1 MRSTP
6 LINDINLFRR
16 LLAYSLPHKKQ
27 FFGAL
32 IMLLIAVTTE
42 MFIPWLAKVIIDD
55 VIVPQQFEWQSL
67 MWLLGLIIASY
78 VISSLFTYFQSIWF
92 RHGALKVVKDVRK
105 QLFNHVLNY
114 PIKRFDQEPS
124 GKLVSYITNDTEAL
138 REMFMSTIPTVIQ
151 GSLRIIAIFIAIA
164 LLDWRLMLVSLIL
177 LPILLFVMHLYRKI
191 STSVFEGIRSQ
202 ISNINGRLSESL
214 EGMLLIQAFR
224 QEKNFRDKFERENS
238 NWFKFRSKSV
248 VIDSLMLLP
257 LTRLIST
264 LTAAGILAW
273 FAGASLTTVVE
284 VGTLYAFLNYIERF
298 FDPFRQLSME
308 LRKLQVATVSS
319 KRIFELL
326 DEKIEKDSHSTK
338 SIPVDEQYDIEFRDV
353 SFSYEQNKLAL
364 SNVSFTAKA
373 GQYTAIVGHTGSGKS
388 SVINLLMRFYQ
399 QQQGDILVA
408 GHPLS
413 SFSEKQ
419 LHNIFG
425 LVSQEPIIFNGSVLE
440 NIHLSEG
447 TPNEQKAISM
457 AQHVNVNKFIEN
469 FSEKYHQKLGHGGAS
484 LSVGEKQLLAI
495 ARTLSNDPTIY
506 LLDEATANIDSES
519 EETVKQALS
528 SIQGGKTVIAVAHRL
543 STIQNAD
550 QILVLNKGKLI
561 QRGNHDELIAQPGD
575 YRNLYLAQQ
584 KQEESEYE
592 NMALGL
598 AV

>member
-1 MRSTP
+1 M
-6 LINDINLFRR
+6 
-16 LLAYSLPHKKQ
+16 Q

-67 MWLLGLIIASY
+67 VWLLGLIITSY

-105 QLFNHVLNY
+105 QLFSHVLNY

-151 GSLRIIAIFIAIA
+151 GSLRIIAIFIAMA

-191 STSVFEGIRSQ
+191 STSVFEGIRAQ

-224 QEKNFRDKFERENS
+224 QEKNFRDKFEQENS

-273 FAGASLTTVVE
+273 FAGASLTTVIA

-326 DEKIEKDSHSTK
+326 DENIEKDFHSTK
-338 SIPVDEQYDIEFRDV
+338 TIPLGDQYDIEFRNV
-353 SFSYEQNKLAL
+353 SFSYEQNKPAL
-364 SNVSFTAKA
+364 SNVSFTAKT

-399 QQQGDILVA
+399 QQHGDILVA

-425 LVSQEPIIFNGSVLE
+425 LVSQDPIVFNGSVLE
-440 NIHLSEG
+440 NIHLSVE
-447 TPNEQKAISM
+447 TPNEKKAIFM
-457 AQHVNVNKFIEN
+457 AQQVNANKFIEN
-469 FSEKYHQKLGHGGAS
+469 FSEGYHQKLGHGGAS
-484 LSVGEKQLLAI
+484 LSVGEKQLLTI
-495 ARTLSNDPTIY
+495 ARTLSNDPNVY

-550 QILVLNKGKLI
+550 QILVLNNGKLI

-575 YRNLYLAQQ
+575 YRDLYLAQQ

-598 AV
+598 AF